1 MDPSQD
7 LGNNMLKNLSTI
19 VLVVLLSACSRENI
33 PFSSGALTGQPTESP
48 ASWLDVAS
56 VEIIQLETTGDE
68 PYSVNL
74 WVIGKQ
80 DWMYVYAG
88 DNYSTWAEHLE
99 NNPMA
104 RIEIEGKLYG
114 VRAMRVTDQVEFEN
128 FAADW
133 DAKYGSTNP
142 QGLNVGDVWL
152 YRLAAN

>member
-1 MDPSQD
+1 
-7 LGNNMLKNLSTI
+7 
-19 VLVVLLSACSRENI
+19 
-33 PFSSGALTGQPTESP
+33 
-48 ASWLDVAS
+48 
-56 VEIIQLETTGDE
+56 
-68 PYSVNL
+68 
-74 WVIGKQ
+74 
-80 DWMYVYAG
+80 MYVYAG